1 MIQIQFRGRT
11 LHLFLSGAAM
21 AALDELAEAWDDGHA
36 AESGGIASLLTME
49 GAEALDILLQ
59 TVGILSEAGAA
70 AREYMGRDP
79 GDVLG
84 RNELAQMLPVL
95 TPVDLQLLREAVART
110 LNEGFTTPGDR
121 AAEKVDVGLAEL
133 ERQEGKKKVSPWRFF
148 SGWRRFRASTD
159 EPP

>member
-1 MIQIQFRGRT
+1 MIQLEFRGKK

-21 AALDELAEAWDDGHA
+21 ATLDELAEAWDDGHA
-36 AESGGIASLLTME
+36 EESGGFAALLSAPGRE
-49 GAEALDILLQ
+49 GQELLLQ
-59 TVGILSEAGAA
+59 AVGILSEAGAA

-110 LNEGFTTPGDR
+110 LHEGFTTPGDR